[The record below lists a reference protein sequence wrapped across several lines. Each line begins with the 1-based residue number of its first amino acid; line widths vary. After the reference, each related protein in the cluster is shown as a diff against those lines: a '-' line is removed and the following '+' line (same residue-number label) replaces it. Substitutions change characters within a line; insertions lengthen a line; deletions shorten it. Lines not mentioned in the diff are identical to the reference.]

1 MMNHR
6 PSETPAKPRDFI
18 REIVARDVE
27 AGTYGG
33 RVATRFPPE
42 PNGYL
47 HIGHAKSI
55 CLNFGIAE
63 EFGGVCHLRFD
74 DTNPTT
80 ESLEYVEAIKE
91 AVHWLGYDWG
101 EHLYF
106 ASDYFEQL
114 YQFAEELIRKGL
126 AYVDSLSEEEIRE
139 YRGTVTEPGRESPYR
154 NRSVEENLDLFRRM
168 RAGEFKDGEHVLR
181 AKIDMASPNML
192 LRDPILYRIRH
203 AHHYR
208 TGDEW
213 CIYPMYDFA
222 HPLSDAIEHIT
233 HSICTLE
240 FENNRAIYDW
250 LLDHLVEPPRPHQYE
265 FARLELDYTV
275 MSKRKLLQLV
285 EEGLVDGW
293 DDPRMPTLM
302 GMRRRGITPEAIRR
316 FCDIIGVAKT
326 NSRVKYE
333 LFEHTVR
340 DDLNYRSPRVMCVLR
355 PLRVVITNY
364 PEDQVEWLDAAYW
377 PRDIP
382 KEGSRKVPFARVI
395 YIERDDFME
404 NPPKK
409 YYRLSPGREVRLR
422 HSYVIRCDEVIKNDA
437 GEVVELRCTYDPET
451 LNARP
456 KGRKV
461 KGTIHWVSADHAIP
475 VEVRLYDRLFVKE
488 NPDDVEEGK
497 TFKDYLNPRSLE
509 VIRGARVEPSVAYDP
524 ADTRYQ
530 FERLGYFI
538 QDSVDSRPDALV
550 FNRIVALRDSWSKEQ
565 VAGGRSQ
572 VAGGRSRGAGG
583 EASVGAVS
591 RTPAD
596 GETRG
601 TDEGRS
607 HARERARAENP
618 ALAAAY
624 RRYIEELGLSE
635 RDADL
640 LTGDEATMRFFE
652 AAIAAYDNPPLV
664 GRWMTNAL
672 QRLLKDADVD
682 ALPFGPA
689 AFGRLVALVDE
700 GVLSTNLGKEVLAEM
715 AQSGASPDEIVDD
728 RGLRQ
733 ISDEQAL
740 RQTVS
745 EVLAAHSDKVAAYR
759 AGKTGLLGFFVGQV
773 MRSTQG
779 KANPRLVN
787 ELLKDALAE

>member
-1 MMNHR
+1 MNHKM
-6 PSETPAKPRDFI
+6 SESSDKPRDFI

-114 YQFAEELIRKGL
+114 YEFAEALIRQGL

-139 YRGTVTEPGRESPYR
+139 YRGAVTEPGRESPYR

-192 LRDPILYRIRH
+192 MRDPILYRIRH

-208 TGDEW
+208 TGDAW

-222 HPLSDAIEHIT
+222 HPLSDAIENIT

-250 LLDHLVEPPRPHQYE
+250 LLDHLVQPPRPHQYE

-285 EEGLVDGW
+285 EEGLVSGW

-302 GMRRRGITPEAIRR
+302 GMRRRGITPDAIRR

-364 PEDQVEWLDAAYW
+364 PEDQTEWLDAPYW

-382 KEGSRKVPFARVI
+382 KEGSRKVPFERVI

-451 LNARP
+451 LNAQP

-461 KGTIHWVSADHAIP
+461 KGTIHWVSAAHSIP
-475 VEVRLYDRLFVKE
+475 VEVRLYDRLFLKA

-497 TFKDYLNPRSLE
+497 TFKDYLNPHSLV
-509 VIRGARVEPSVAYDP
+509 VIRGARIEPSVARDP

-530 FERLGYFI
+530 FERQGYFI

-565 VAGGRSQ
+565 RARTREQEVRSQ
-572 VAGGRSRGAGG
+572 KQEARREEPGASK
-583 EASVGAVS
+583 EPRA
-591 RTPAD
+591 
-596 GETRG
+596 

-607 HARERARAENP
+607 RARELARAQNP

-624 RRYIEELGLSE
+624 HRYVNELNLSE
-635 RDADL
+635 QDADL

-652 AAIAAYDNPPLV
+652 AAIAAHDHPV
-664 GRWMTNAL
+664 SVARWMNNAL
-672 QRLLKDADVD
+672 QRLLKDAPIDSL
-682 ALPFGPA
+682 AFGPH
-689 AFGRLVALVDE
+689 AFARLVALVDE
-700 GVLSTNLGKEVLAEM
+700 GVISANAGKETLNEM
-715 AQSGASPDEIVDD
+715 ARTGASPEEIVDA

-733 ISDEQAL
+733 ISDEAAL
-740 RQTVS
+740 RETIA
-745 EVLAAHSDKVAAYR
+745 EVLAAHPDKVAAYR
-759 AGKTGLLGFFVGQV
+759 GGKTGLLGFFVGQV

-787 ELLKDALAE
+787 DLLKEALAG